1 MTDGRGAD
9 ININGLVDGEKSAIN
24 NVNNRLSAN
33 SEIAI

>member
-1 MTDGRGAD
+1 LG
-9 ININGLVDGEKSAIN
+9 DGEKIAIN